1 MPRTRGAAAFCR
13 LLKVD
18 YICIGEPIHFP
29 SMKQAFISA
38 LIGALTLSLSASAQ
52 TPGITNHADVTVE
65 QNLMRT
71 NDSFLKEHKQQ
82 YQYNNAR
89 IETWVDG
96 KTYIV
101 ASKKGEYSLFTPEG
115 TPLLVRDGA
124 VQWYKDI
131 SVKKMDPCSVFILY
145 GGKNQGFRK
154 GIASDVYGIVT
165 KPDDNAGGYFKVLDL
180 DGEIFVKTAPN
191 KQSMALWPGTGA
203 LYSLRHGKIFGDRD
217 RVKHFSYARGMAEG
231 VDSLMFGGSPIGVW
245 HGPRKEA
252 FVMTKYG
259 KSGYLSKFTVPDGS
273 TAEHGGYYVDFVPG
287 YGLLSPT
294 DRVLT
299 SVSPECNVL
308 TCTAG
313 LGYPT
318 QSLSLVTTDG
328 RVLLD
333 SISEI
338 TATGIDGVFLYRKVI
353 GGELYTGLTN
363 FKNRSEDIA
372 PRFSDIYV
380 EADGGGRWSPYV
392 RPTLLAVAEKY
403 DPAKAYTRKFAGRL
417 ERSLEYASADSILK
431 MASRTDIDTLSET
444 GLIALS
450 RGILRKY
457 AAYADAQ
464 QYVLRNYEDG
474 TAAFDDEKLRNQ
486 VVRFFDRVN
495 PRNFSAESSLMFRT
509 LERLRDF
516 DAPLADKFATKND
529 IILGDLIFTR
539 DSVIPAK
546 KQEWL
551 DRSDAVKAEIENFR
565 IAAEQKKQ
573 VEKAARIKAWA
584 DAAKQWSDAYNA
596 KLAAKEAK
604 KRAAAKAARAAAKGK
619 GSAAVAAAAPSSGD
633 SSDRKAFLKE
643 QIIDWKHKLQK
654 AEDSYQQAVGSGGDN
669 WEKERVIES
678 KRNTVNEC
686 LEMIRQYEA
695 ELNSL

>member
-1 MPRTRGAAAFCR
+1 
-13 LLKVD
+13 
-18 YICIGEPIHFP
+18 
-29 SMKQAFISA
+29 MKQAFISA

-299 SVSPECNVL
+299 SVSPECNVP

-363 FKNRSEDIA
+363 FKNHSEDIA

-380 EADGGGRWSPYV
+380 EADGGRWAPYV

-431 MASRTDIDTLSET
+431 IASRMDIDTLSET
-444 GLIALS
+444 GLIAIS

-457 AAYADAQ
+457 ASYAEAQ
-464 QYVLRNYEDG
+464 QYVLRNYESG

-551 DRSDAVKAEIENFR
+551 DRSDDLKAEIENFR
-565 IAAEQKKQ
+565 IAQEQKKQ
-573 VEKAARIKAWA
+573 AEKAARIKAWA

-619 GSAAVAAAAPSSGD
+619 SSAAVAAAAPSGGD
-633 SSDRKAFLKE
+633 NSDRKAFLKE

-654 AEDSYQQAVGSGGDN
+654 AEDSYQQALGSGGDN

>member
-1 MPRTRGAAAFCR
+1 
-13 LLKVD
+13 
-18 YICIGEPIHFP
+18 
-29 SMKQAFISA
+29 MKQAFISA

-299 SVSPECNVL
+299 SVSPECNVP

-363 FKNRSEDIA
+363 FKNHSEDIA

-380 EADGGGRWSPYV
+380 EADGGRWAPYV

-431 MASRTDIDTLSET
+431 IASRMDIDTLSET
-444 GLIALS
+444 GLIAIS

-457 AAYADAQ
+457 ASYAEAQ
-464 QYVLRNYEDG
+464 QYVLRNYESG

-551 DRSDAVKAEIENFR
+551 DRSDAVKAEIDNFR
-565 IAAEQKKQ
+565 IAQEQKKQ
-573 VEKAARIKAWA
+573 AEKAARIKAWA

-619 GSAAVAAAAPSSGD
+619 GSGAVAAAAPSGGD

>member
-1 MPRTRGAAAFCR
+1 
-13 LLKVD
+13 
-18 YICIGEPIHFP
+18 
-29 SMKQAFISA
+29 MKQAFISA
-38 LIGALTLSLSASAQ
+38 LIGALTFCLSVSAQ
-52 TPGITNHADVTVE
+52 TPGITNHADVVVE
-65 QNLMRT
+65 EELMQT
-71 NDSFLKEHKQQ
+71 NDALLKEHKQQ

-101 ASKKGEYSLFTPEG
+101 ASKKGEYSLFTPDG
-115 TPLLVRDGA
+115 TPLLTRDGA

-131 SVKKMDPCSVFILY
+131 SVKKTGPCSVFILY
-145 GGKNQGFRK
+145 GSKSQGFRK
-154 GIASDVYGIVT
+154 GIASDVYGIAT
-165 KPDDNAGGYFKVLDL
+165 APDDNAGGYFTVLDL
-180 DGEIFVKTAPN
+180 DGEIFVKTAPY
-191 KQSMALWPGTGA
+191 KQSMALWPHTGG

-217 RVKHFSYARGMAEG
+217 RVKHFSYTRGMAEG
-231 VDSLMFGGSPIGVW
+231 VDSLMFNGSPIGVW

-252 FVMTKYG
+252 FVVTKYG
-259 KSGYLSKFTVPDGS
+259 KSGYLSKFTVPDGT
-273 TAEHGGYYVDFVPG
+273 TAEHNGYYVDFVPG

-299 SVSPECNVL
+299 YVSPECNVP
-308 TCTAG
+308 TCSAG

-338 TATGIDGVFLYRKVI
+338 TATDINGVFLYCKVI

-380 EADGGGRWSPYV
+380 EADGSGRWSPYV

-403 DPAKAYTRKFAGRL
+403 DPAKTYPRNFAGRL

-457 AAYADAQ
+457 ASYADAQ
-464 QYVLRNYEDG
+464 QYVLRNYESG

-495 PRNFSAESSLMFRT
+495 PRNFSTESSLMFRT

-516 DAPLADKFATKND
+516 DAPLADEFAAKND

-551 DRSDAVKAEIENFR
+551 DRSDALKTEIENFR

-573 VEKAARIKAWA
+573 AEKAARIKAWA

-596 KLAAKEAK
+596 KLAAKEAQ

-619 GSAAVAAAAPSSGD
+619 GSAAVAATAPSGGD
-633 SSDRKAFLKE
+633 TSDRKAFLKE

-669 WEKERVIES
+669 WEKQRVIES